1 MKSLLS
7 NRSKTLWISAFLLV
21 LIGLF
26 LFVALRAG
34 PLAPVPVTSIMVMS
48 MHTLPMT
55 GAGTPFTRKLPRPL
69 LSLRLMP
76 SP

>member
-7 NRSKTLWISAFLLV
+7 NRGKTLWISAFLLV

-34 PLAPVPVTSIMVMS
+34 PLAPVPVTLVRVERIELAPV
-48 MHTLPMT
+48 LT
-55 GAGTPFTRKLPRPL
+55 GIGLVEARYVHKIGPVAAG
-69 LSLRLMP
+69 RL
-76 SP
+76 